1 MSEQVNHTPSSEPKP
16 ATVTI
21 EYKDGNFRSKIEGE
35 IPIIPLMGT
44 MMLQVIS
51 LALNQITHQQQRAMQ
66 EQLLQAKRSTQLLFP
81 DGTPIPPQG

>member
-1 MSEQVNHTPSSEPKP
+1 MSEETNSTPHAEPKP

-44 MMLQVIS
+44 LVLQVIS
-51 LALNQITHQQQRAMQ
+51 LAMNQIAHQQQRARE